1 MNVRKLR
8 EKLFHLDDQNQSA
21 IEAVLI
27 LIPELSAERD
37 ELLEALLCA
46 LAGNYWHGSD
56 CESQITGGECDCWV
70 SRGRA
75 LIERL
80 K

>member
-37 ELLEALLCA
+37 ELLEALKSVTDLFPTE
-46 LAGNYWHGSD
+46 GNTRAMS
-56 CESQITGGECDCWV
+56 IV
-70 SRGRA
+70 IVARA
-75 LIERL
+75 LIE
-80 K
+80 KYSI